1 MADNR
6 KTILIVETMAAAG
19 RAVLEDRKDVRIVAF
34 PISSTP
40 DALLD
45 IIRRE
50 PRIDGMILGVQK
62 IGPEQVGAAKGLA
75 VVARIG
81 VGYDAIHV
89 PTLTAQ
95 GIPLMTTGE
104 ANSPSVAEKALYFM
118 LAFAKRGPHMDALV
132 KTGRW
137 ADRLKRMPT
146 DINGK
151 TVLVIG
157 CGRIGSRVVK
167 RCNAMEMQVL
177 VYDPYIKPEAI
188 AVLGAEQV
196 KTLDAALPRADYV
209 TVHCPK
215 DDKTTGLIGA
225 AQLARMK
232 PTAVLVNTA
241 RGGIVDEMA
250 LAEALR
256 ENRLAGAG
264 LDVLLDE
271 PPATDHPLL
280 KMDNVLTAP
289 HMAGVTREAFDRMA
303 VQAAKNVLSV
313 LDGHTITANVVNP
326 DALKKA

>member
-6 KTILIVETMAAAG
+6 KTVLIIDTMAAAG
-19 RAVLEDRKDVRIVAF
+19 RSLLEDRKDVRVVAF
-34 PISSTP
+34 PMSTTP
-40 DALLD
+40 DQLLEMM
-45 IIRRE
+45 RRE

-62 IGPEQVGAAKGLA
+62 IGPEQVTASKGLQ

-89 PTLTAQ
+89 PTLTAA

-118 LAFAKRGPHMDALV
+118 LAFAKRGPQLDAMV
-132 KTGRW
+132 KSGRW
-137 ADRLKRMPT
+137 MDRMKLMPT
-146 DINGK
+146 DLYGK

-177 VYDPYIKPEAI
+177 VYDPFVKPEAI
-188 AVLGAEQV
+188 AVMGAEPV
-196 KTLDAALPRADYV
+196 KSLDAALPRADYV

-215 DDKTTGLIGA
+215 DDKTTGMIGA

-256 ENRLAGAG
+256 GGQIAGAG

-271 PPATDHPLL
+271 PPPNDHPLL

-289 HMAGVTREAFDRMA
+289 HMAGVTREAFDRMCA
-303 VQAAKNVLSV
+303 QAAKNVLSV
-313 LDGHTITANVVNP
+313 FDGRTIKDNVVNP
-326 DALKKA
+326 DALKS

>member
-1 MADNR
+1 MTDNR
-6 KTILIVETMAAAG
+6 KTVLIVDTMAAAG
-19 RAVLEDRKDVRIVAF
+19 RTLLEDRKDVRIVAF
-34 PISSTP
+34 PMSTTT
-40 DALLD
+40 DQLLE
-45 IIRRE
+45 IMRRE

-62 IGPEQVGAAKGLA
+62 IGPDQVTASKGLQ

-89 PTLTAQ
+89 PTLTAA
-95 GIPLMTTGE
+95 GIPLMTTGQ
-104 ANSPSVAEKALYFM
+104 ANSPSVAEQALYFM
-118 LAFAKRGPHMDALV
+118 LAFAKRGPQLDAMV
-132 KTGRW
+132 KAGRW
-137 ADRLKRMPT
+137 MDRMKLMPT
-146 DINGK
+146 DLYGK

-177 VYDPYIKPEAI
+177 VYDPFVKPEAI

-196 KTLDAALPRADYV
+196 KSIDAALPRADYV

-215 DDKTTGLIGA
+215 DNKTTGMIGP

-232 PTAVLVNTA
+232 PTAILVNTA

-256 ENRLAGAG
+256 GGQIAGAG

-271 PPATDHPLL
+271 PPPNDHPLL

-289 HMAGVTREAFDRMA
+289 HMAGVTREAFDRMCA
-303 VQAAKNVLSV
+303 QAAKNVLSV
-313 LDGHTITANVVNP
+313 FDGNTIKENVVNQ
-326 DALKKA
+326 DALKS

>member
-1 MADNR
+1 MTDNR
-6 KTILIVETMAAAG
+6 KTVLIIETMCAAG
-19 RAVLEDRKDVRIVAF
+19 RQVLEDRKDVRVVAF
-34 PISSTP
+34 PVSTTP
-40 DALLD
+40 AQLLE
-45 IIRRE
+45 IMRGE

-62 IGPEQVGAAKGLA
+62 IGQEQVTASKGLQ

-89 PTLTAQ
+89 PTLSQA
-95 GIPLMTTGE
+95 GIPLMTTGV
-104 ANSPSVAEKALYFM
+104 ANSPSVAEQALYFM
-118 LAFAKRGPHMDALV
+118 LAFAKRGPELDRMVKSARWMDRMKA
-132 KTGRW
+132 
-137 ADRLKRMPT
+137 MPT
-146 DINGK
+146 DLYGK

-177 VYDPYIKPEAI
+177 VYDPLVNPESI
-188 AVLGAEQV
+188 AVLGAETV
-196 KTLDAALPRADYV
+196 KSLDAALPRADYV

-215 DDKTTGLIGA
+215 DEKTAGLIGA

-256 ENRLAGAG
+256 AGQIAGAG

-271 PPATDHPLL
+271 PPSPDHPLL

-289 HMAGVTREAFDRMA
+289 HMAGVTREAFDRMC

-313 LDGHTITANVVNP
+313 FDKRTITENVVNQ
-326 DALKKA
+326 DALKA